1 MNGILLVSAL
11 FSECLVVISLKL
23 SQGFSKRL
31 AGLAMVAFAVLS
43 LTVLSV
49 ALPVKGFAMNVIYA
63 AWSGVGIAL
72 IVITELLWKQQEQW
86 NGRGIGPIGTTAR
99 LGIGL
104 WLVGSV
110 IHGQLTTGF
119 TPATHTIATWALG
132 LIGFPALALAW
143 HGWRIRRHPA
153 RFVDTSLLSFAL
165 SVALP
170 LAPYF
175 TWWYAPAFSVTS
187 DAVLLFVGGSMVFAA
202 LRGSAGCELLAL
214 SNWLLRRCDQIACA
228 LLTPIDSLE
237 QRGHTLV

>member
-1 MNGILLVSAL
+1 MSSKTGKRG
-11 FSECLVVISLKL
+11 VVV
-23 SQGFSKRL
+23 GREVGGCGRFTRL
-31 AGLAMVAFAVLS
+31 ALGLL
-43 LTVLSV
+43 
-49 ALPVKGFAMNVIYA
+49 G
-63 AWSGVGIAL
+63 L
-72 IVITELLWKQQEQW
+72 IL
-86 NGRGIGPIGTTAR
+86 IGTAVAQRGPSAATIGQIASGLLLTA
-99 LGIGL
+99 
-104 WLVGSV
+104 
-110 IHGQLTTGF
+110 
-119 TPATHTIATWALG
+119 ALY

-170 LAPYF
+170 LALYF